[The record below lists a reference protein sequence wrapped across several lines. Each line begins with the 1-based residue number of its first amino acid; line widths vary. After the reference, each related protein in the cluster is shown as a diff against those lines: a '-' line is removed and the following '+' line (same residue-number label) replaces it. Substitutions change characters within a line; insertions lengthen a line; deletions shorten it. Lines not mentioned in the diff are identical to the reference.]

1 MRLEKKP
8 RRIWGGWGGTAGQKS
23 NGSSLSVFFRRHDHN
38 SYLRN
43 WLHQLYGA
51 GRKKRPIEPG
61 GSDARTRAVA
71 RTFSE
76 RIAPVQKYVVGHE
89 TATQT
94 NIFDRKLEIIE
105 SAKTKAY
112 KRTRRLR
119 WRGG

>member
-8 RRIWGGWGGTAGQKS
+8 RRIGGAGGG
-23 NGSSLSVFFRRHDHN
+23 NGGAEIRWQQLVLFFCRHDHN

-61 GSDARTRAVA
+61 GSDARARAVA